1 MYVELLVRLIEKWDI
16 LSFIYM
22 LIVSIY
28 KEEGEFVFIDEK
40 IL

>member
-28 KEEGEFVFIDEK
+28 KEEEEFVFIDEK